1 MESRQTNES
10 DKRAAREADATNDET
25 LGDIEDAFGS
35 EENTPED
42 EADVPS
48 PDGAFDD
55 DDELKQAD
63 PL

>member
-1 MESRQTNES
+1 MDTKQSDGMTERES
-10 DKRAAREADATNDET
+10 KATNSET
-25 LGDIEDAFGS
+25 LSDIEDAFGS

-48 PDGAFDD
+48 PDGAFDE
-55 DDELKQAD
+55 DDELDEAD